1 MTVRIH
7 SELRPMRGSF
17 MLRLQMAE
25 NDIYRLAQDLV
36 DDFGEDALKEA
47 VWRINAFLDEGNVD
61 AVEQWECVLRT
72 VKIFL
77 SGHTGTVH

>member
-1 MTVRIH
+1 
-7 SELRPMRGSF
+7 
-17 MLRLQMAE
+17 MAE

-47 VWRINAFLDEGNVD
+47 AWRLNSFLEEGNVD